1 MYLEQAEV
9 RNFRG
14 IRELKVDFEED
25 STVLI
30 GENSW
35 GKSSLLRALWMALG
49 CGEKLCEFAREDLYI
64 PIPLLDEVASSK
76 TAVLPSSSHD
86 ATMRGRPIID
96 LYGEYR
102 QRRQRYMQDALE
114 AIDELAPNNDYYR
127 RELDFCKADTFRE
140 KADKL
145 ELDLVFA
152 EGTSNSDLLAL
163 KQLRKFWTYGNDGV
177 YRIHWRITAADRNGR
192 FETVHELLSR
202 GGATDEEQKRGILTL
217 IRLNP
222 VLRIRDQRMGAASPT
237 DTMRNDNTANGIFDA
252 ITDTFT
258 RHIAIPASEMK
269 LQLEN
274 IDELSRRYLGNYSAP
289 KLLTTKSKGRNT
301 DVLGRPISIETLGS
315 LRETMAKPGINKV
328 KVLTMLLAGVVLS
341 SKGDRELSDK
351 ASPIIIF
358 EDIEARF
365 HPSLLLSFWS
375 IIDSVSV
382 QKIVTTNSGDLL
394 SAIPLHALRRLYRA
408 FYDTCSYKP
417 NMKELSQDDQR
428 RIAFHLRLNR
438 PMSFFARTWL
448 LVEGETEIWV
458 MSQVAAIM
466 GIGLQCE
473 GIRLVEFAQCGLAPI
488 IKLARQLGI
497 AFYVLTDGDE
507 AGEKYCNTVR
517 NFVPSKQVKAHL
529 TKLPALDTEHFLYDN
544 GYAGVYQRCAGIKG
558 ALRAGTT
565 ESKVIDLAI
574 RKHTKPGLAIEVIE
588 EMRRRGERGI
598 PELLKDMI
606 GKITALSRGDFL

>member
-1 MYLEQAEV
+1 MFLEQAEI

-64 PIPLLDEVASSK
+64 PIPLLDEEDISRSISEK
-76 TAVLPSSSHD
+76 PSSSEMKS
-86 ATMRGRPIID
+86 AGRPIID
-96 LYGEYR
+96 LYEEYR
-102 QRRQRYMQDALE
+102 QRRERSMQDVRD
-114 AIDELAPNNDYYR
+114 AIQEFGPNNDYYR
-127 RELDFCKADTFRE
+127 RELEFRKADTYRKKAE
-140 KADKL
+140 KIQF
-145 ELDLVFA
+145 DLVFA
-152 EGTSNSDLLAL
+152 EGTGETELLAL
-163 KQLRKFWTYGNDGV
+163 KQLRKFWTYGDDGV
-177 YRIHWRITAADRNGR
+177 YRIHWRICASERNGR

-202 GGATDEEQKRGILTL
+202 GGATFDEQQRGILTL

-222 VLRIRDQRMGAASPT
+222 VLRIRDQRMGASSPT
-237 DTMRNDNTANGIFDA
+237 DVVRNENEASGIFDA
-252 ITDTFT
+252 ISDTFT

-274 IDELSRRYLGNYSAP
+274 IELLSRRYLGNYSGP
-289 KLLTTKSKGRNT
+289 KLLATKSRGRNT
-301 DVLGRPISIETLGS
+301 DVLGRPISIETLS
-315 LRETMAKPGINKV
+315 TLRQTMEKPGINKV

-375 IIDSVSV
+375 IIDTVSV

-394 SAIPLHALRRLYRA
+394 SAIPLHAIRRLYRA
-408 FYDTCSYKP
+408 YYDTCSYKL
-417 NMKELSQDDQR
+417 NLHELSQDDQR

-438 PMSFFARTWL
+438 PMTLFARTWL

-473 GIRLVEFAQCGLAPI
+473 GIRPVEFAQCGLSPI
-488 IKLARQLGI
+488 IKLAMQLGI

-517 NFVPSKQVKAHL
+517 NYVPGKQLKSHL
-529 TKLPALDTEHFLYDN
+529 TKLPALDTEHYLYHN
-544 GYAGVYQRCAGIKG
+544 GYAEVYQRCAGIKG

-574 RKHTKPGLAIEVIE
+574 RKRTKPGLAIEVIE

-598 PELLKDMI
+598 PVLFKDMI
-606 GKITALSRGDFL
+606 RKITALSRGDFL

>member
-1 MYLEQAEV
+1 MFLEQAEI

-64 PIPLLDEVASSK
+64 PIPLLDETASANNNVA
-76 TAVLPSSSHD
+76 LPPSSEIKDSKD
-86 ATMRGRPIID
+86 PLID
-96 LYGEYR
+96 FYKEYR
-102 QRRQRYMQDALE
+102 DRRERRLQDAQDALL
-114 AIDELAPNNDYYR
+114 ELGNNNDYYQREFEFR
-127 RELDFCKADTFRE
+127 RADTFRE
-140 KADKL
+140 KAEKIQF
-145 ELDLVFA
+145 DLIFA
-152 EGTSNSDLLAL
+152 EGTASSDLLAL
-163 KQLRKFWTYGNDGV
+163 KQLRKFWTYGDDGV
-177 YRIHWRITAADRNGR
+177 YRIHWRISASECNGN
-192 FETVHELLSR
+192 FKTEHELLSR
-202 GGATDEEQKRGILTL
+202 GGASFDEQQRGILTI

-222 VLRIRDQRMGAASPT
+222 VLRIRDQRMGASSPT
-237 DTMRNDNTANGIFDA
+237 DTARNENNVDGIFDA
-252 ITDTFT
+252 ISDTFT

-274 IDELSRRYLGNYSAP
+274 IEELSRRYLGNYSGP

-301 DVLGRPISIETLGS
+301 DVLGRPISIETLAT
-315 LRETMAKPGINKV
+315 LKQTMEKPGINKV

-394 SAIPLHALRRLYRA
+394 SAIPLHAIRRLYRA
-408 FYDTCSYKP
+408 YYDTCSYKFNP
-417 NMKELSQDDQR
+417 HELSQDDQR

-438 PMSFFARTWL
+438 PMTLFARTWL

-473 GIRLVEFAQCGLAPI
+473 GIRLVEFAQCGLSPI

-517 NFVPSKQVKAHL
+517 TYVPGKQVKSHL
-529 TKLPALDTEHFLYDN
+529 TKLPALDTEHFLYEN
-544 GYAGVYQRCAGIKG
+544 GYSGVYLKCAGIKG
-558 ALRAGTT
+558 ALRPGTT

-574 RKHTKPGLAIEVIE
+574 RKHTKPGLAIAVIE

-598 PELLKDMI
+598 PDLLKDMVR
-606 GKITALSRGDFL
+606 KITALSRGDFL